1 MNEIQLT
8 LVKKYK
14 YDNPLITKIDSLID
28 NSIRDC
34 LCKIFIHLIINVNI
48 ILVLQILVIKQQL
61 ISQFLIK
68 AWVSLK

>member
-48 ILVLQILVIKQQL
+48 IVLQILVIKQQL